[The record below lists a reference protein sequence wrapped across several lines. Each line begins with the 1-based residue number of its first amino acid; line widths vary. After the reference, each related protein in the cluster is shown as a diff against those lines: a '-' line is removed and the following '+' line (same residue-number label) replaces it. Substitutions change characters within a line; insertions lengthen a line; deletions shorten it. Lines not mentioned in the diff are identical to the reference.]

1 MGKLLEVKNL
11 KKWFPVK
18 SHSLTGK
25 KAYVKAVD
33 DVSFS
38 VEAGETLGIVGESG
52 CGKST
57 LGRTMAKLLQPTG
70 GSVIFDGA
78 DITQYENKQ
87 MRSVRRNMQIIF
99 QDPYASLDP
108 RMTIAN
114 IIAEP
119 VDTMKT
125 VQNSEERL
133 SRVVELM
140 EVCGINKAFLNRYPH
155 EFSGGQRQ
163 RIGIA
168 RALSVMPKL
177 IICDEPVSALDV
189 SIQSQIINLLVD
201 LRRRYNLTLIFI
213 SHDLGVVE
221 YISNRVMV
229 MYLGKI
235 VEAADKKELF
245 SNPVHPY
252 TKALL
257 LSIPEIG
264 KKKFFNDENPALE
277 GDIPSPVNPPS
288 GCAFHTR
295 CPEACAEC
303 SSVVPALQPVKEG
316 HLVSCIKFGSGTS

>member
-1 MGKLLEVKNL
+1 MGKLLEIKNL

-25 KAYVKAVD
+25 RAYVKAVD

-57 LGRTMAKLLQPTG
+57 LGRTMAKLLQPTEG
-70 GSVIFDGA
+70 GIIFDGA
-78 DITQYENKQ
+78 DITRYENKQ

-119 VDTMKT
+119 MDTMKT
-125 VQNSEERL
+125 VKNSEERL
-133 SRVVELM
+133 GRVVELM

-221 YISNRVMV
+221 YISSRVMV

-235 VEAADKKELF
+235 VESADKKELF
-245 SNPVHPY
+245 SNPAHPY

-264 KKKFFNDENPALE
+264 KKKFEDEKPILE

-303 SSVVPALQPVKEG
+303 STVVPVLKPVKDG
-316 HLVSCIKFGSGTS
+316 HLVSCVKFGFGIS

>member
-1 MGKLLEVKNL
+1 MSYLLEVKNL

-18 SHSLTGK
+18 SRSLLGR
-25 KAYVKAVD
+25 KAFVKAVD
-33 DVSFS
+33 GVSFGI
-38 VEAGETLGIVGESG
+38 EAGETLGIVGESG

-57 LGRTMAKLLQPTG
+57 LGRTILKLIRPTE
-70 GSVIFDGA
+70 GSIMFDGD
-78 DITQYENKQ
+78 DITSLNNSQ
-87 MRSVRRNMQIIF
+87 MRAYRRNIQIMF

-119 VDTMKT
+119 MDTMKIAK
-125 VQNSEERL
+125 NDDERL
-133 SRVVELM
+133 ERIVELM

-177 IICDEPVSALDV
+177 IVCDEPVSALDV
-189 SIQSQIINLLVD
+189 SIQSQIINLLVN
-201 LRRRYNLTLIFI
+201 LQRRYNLTLIFI

-221 YISNRVMV
+221 YISNRVIV

-235 VEAADKKELF
+235 VEIAEKKELF
-245 SNPVHPY
+245 SNPAHPY

-257 LSIPEIG
+257 RSIPEIG
-264 KKKFFNDENPALE
+264 AKKFEDESAILE
-277 GDIPSPVNPPS
+277 GDIPSPINPPQ
-288 GCAFHTR
+288 GCTFHTR
-295 CPEACAEC
+295 CPDVCDEC
-303 SSVVPALQPVKEG
+303 SSTVPVLKQIKDG
-316 HLVSCIKFGSGTS
+316 HFVSCIRI

>member
-25 KAYVKAVD
+25 RAYVKAVD

-57 LGRTMAKLLQPTG
+57 LGRTMAKLLQPTEG
-70 GSVIFDGA
+70 GIIFDGA
-78 DITQYENKQ
+78 DITRYENKQ

-119 VDTMKT
+119 MDTMKT
-125 VQNSEERL
+125 AKNSEERL
-133 SRVVELM
+133 GRVVELM

-221 YISNRVMV
+221 YISSRVMV

-235 VEAADKKELF
+235 VESADKKDLF
-245 SNPVHPY
+245 SNPAHPY

-264 KKKFFNDENPALE
+264 KKKFEDEKPILE

-303 SSVVPALQPVKEG
+303 STVVPVLKPVKDG
-316 HLVSCIKFGSGTS
+316 HLVSCVKFGFGIS

>member
-38 VEAGETLGIVGESG
+38 IDVGETLGIVGESG

-57 LGRTMAKLLQPTG
+57 LGRTMAKLIQPTEG
-70 GSVIFDGA
+70 GVIFDGA
-78 DITQYENKQ
+78 DITRYENKQ

-119 VDTMKT
+119 MDTMKT
-125 VQNSEERL
+125 VKNGEERL

-235 VEAADKKELF
+235 VESADKKELF

-264 KKKFFNDENPALE
+264 KKKFEDEKPALE

-295 CPEACAEC
+295 CPEACAQC
-303 SSVVPALQPVKEG
+303 SSVVPALRPVKDG
-316 HLVSCIKFGSGTS
+316 HLVSCIKSGIGIS

>member
-1 MGKLLEVKNL
+1 MSLLEVKNL
-11 KKWFPVK
+11 KKWFPVR
-18 SHSLTGK
+18 SYSLTGK
-25 KAYVKAVD
+25 KAYVRAVD
-33 DVSFS
+33 DVSFTI
-38 VEAGETLGIVGESG
+38 EAGETFGIVGESG

-57 LGRTMAKLLQPTG
+57 LGRTIAKLIQPTD
-70 GSVIFDGA
+70 GSIIFDGT
-78 DITQYENKQ
+78 DITRYENKQ
-87 MRSVRRNMQIIF
+87 MRSVRRNMQIMF

-119 VDTMKT
+119 MDTMKT
-125 VQNSEERL
+125 VKNGEERL

-201 LRRRYNLTLIFI
+201 LQRRYNLTLIFI

-235 VEAADKKELF
+235 VEIAGKKELF
-245 SNPVHPY
+245 SNPAHPY

-264 KKKFFNDENPALE
+264 EKKFEDEKPVLE
-277 GDIPSPVNPPS
+277 GDIPSPVSPPS

-295 CPEACAEC
+295 CPEACADC
-303 SSVVPALQPVKEG
+303 SSVVPALRPVKDG
-316 HLVSCIKFGSGTS
+316 HLVSCLKLDQVIQ

>member
-1 MGKLLEVKNL
+1 MSKLLEVKNL

-18 SHSLTGK
+18 SYSLTGK

-33 DVSFS
+33 DVSFA
-38 VEAGETLGIVGESG
+38 VEEGETFGIVGESG

-57 LGRTMAKLLQPTG
+57 LGRTIAKLIQPTEG
-70 GSVIFDGA
+70 NVIFDGA
-78 DITQYENKQ
+78 DITRLDNKQ
-87 MRSVRRNMQIIF
+87 MRSVRRHMQIMF

-119 VDTMKT
+119 MDTMKT
-125 VQNSEERL
+125 VKNSEEKL

-177 IICDEPVSALDV
+177 VICDEPVSALDV
-189 SIQSQIINLLVD
+189 SIQSQIINLLMD
-201 LRRRYNLTLIFI
+201 LQRRYNLTLIFI

-221 YISNRVMV
+221 YISSRVMV

-245 SNPVHPY
+245 SNPAHPY
-252 TKALL
+252 TRALL
-257 LSIPEIG
+257 RSIPEIG
-264 KKKFFNDENPALE
+264 KKKFEDEAPILE

-303 SSVVPALQPVKEG
+303 SSVVPVLKPVKDG
-316 HLVSCIKFGSGTS
+316 HLVSCIKLNQVIQ

>member
-18 SHSLTGK
+18 SYSLTGK
-25 KAYVKAVD
+25 RAYVKAVD

-57 LGRTMAKLLQPTG
+57 LGRTMAKLLQPTEG
-70 GSVIFDGA
+70 GIIFDGA

-119 VDTMKT
+119 MDTMKT
-125 VQNSEERL
+125 VKNNEERL
-133 SRVVELM
+133 GRVVELM

-245 SNPVHPY
+245 SNPAHPY

-264 KKKFFNDENPALE
+264 KKKFEDEKPILE

-288 GCAFHTR
+288 GCTFHTR
-295 CPEACAEC
+295 CPEACAQC
-303 SSVVPALQPVKEG
+303 SSMVPVLKPLKDG
-316 HLVSCIKFGSGTS
+316 HFVSCIKVNW

>member
-1 MGKLLEVKNL
+1 MSLLEVKNL
-11 KKWFPVK
+11 KKWFSVK
-18 SHSLTGK
+18 SYSLTGK
-25 KAYVKAVD
+25 RTYVRAVD
-33 DVSFS
+33 DVSFTI
-38 VEAGETLGIVGESG
+38 EAGETFGIVGESG

-57 LGRTMAKLLQPTG
+57 LGRTIVKLIQPTD
-70 GSVIFDGA
+70 GSIIFDGA
-78 DITQYENKQ
+78 DITMYKNKQ
-87 MRSVRRNMQIIF
+87 MRPVRRNMQIMF

-119 VDTMKT
+119 MDTMKT
-125 VQNSEERL
+125 VKDSEERL
-133 SRVVELM
+133 SRIVELM

-201 LRRRYNLTLIFI
+201 LQRRYNLTLIFI

-221 YISNRVMV
+221 YISSRVMV

-235 VEAADKKELF
+235 VEIADKKELF

-264 KKKFFNDENPALE
+264 EKKFEDEKPVLE
-277 GDIPSPVNPPS
+277 GDMPSPVNPPS

-295 CPEACAEC
+295 CPEACARC
-303 SSVVPALQPVKEG
+303 LSVVPILKPVKDG
-316 HLVSCIKFGSGTS
+316 HLVSCIEFN

>member
-1 MGKLLEVKNL
+1 MSKLLEVKNL
-11 KKWFPVK
+11 KKWFPVR
-18 SHSLTGK
+18 SYSLTGK
-25 KAYVKAVD
+25 EAYVKAVD
-33 DVSFS
+33 DVSFA
-38 VEAGETLGIVGESG
+38 VEAGETFGIVGESG

-57 LGRTMAKLLQPTG
+57 LGRTIAKLIQPTE
-70 GSVIFDGA
+70 GSVIFDGV
-78 DITQYENKQ
+78 DITRYDNKQ
-87 MRSVRRNMQIIF
+87 MRSVRRNMQIMF

-119 VDTMKT
+119 MDTMKT
-125 VQNSEERL
+125 VKNSDERL

-177 IICDEPVSALDV
+177 VICDEPVSALDV

-221 YISNRVMV
+221 FISSRVMV

-235 VEAADKKELF
+235 VEIADKKELF
-245 SNPVHPY
+245 SSPTHPY
-252 TKALL
+252 TRALL
-257 LSIPEIG
+257 RSIPEIG
-264 KKKFFNDENPALE
+264 KKKFEDGNPILE

-303 SSVVPALQPVKEG
+303 STTVPTLKPIREG
-316 HLVSCIKFGSGTS
+316 HLVSCIKLDQVIQ

>member
-1 MGKLLEVKNL
+1 MSLLEVKNL

-18 SHSLTGK
+18 SYSLTDK
-25 KAYVKAVD
+25 RAYVRAVD
-33 DVSFS
+33 DVSFTI
-38 VEAGETLGIVGESG
+38 EAGETFGIVGESG

-57 LGRTMAKLLQPTG
+57 LGRTIVKLVQPTD
-70 GSVIFDGA
+70 GSIIFDGT
-78 DITQYENKQ
+78 DITMYENKQ
-87 MRSVRRNMQIIF
+87 MRPVRRNIQIMF

-119 VDTMKT
+119 MDTMKT
-125 VQNSEERL
+125 VKDSEERL
-133 SRVVELM
+133 SRIVELM

-155 EFSGGQRQ
+155 EFSSGQRQ

-201 LRRRYNLTLIFI
+201 LQRRYNLTLIFI

-235 VEAADKKELF
+235 VEIADKKELF
-245 SNPVHPY
+245 SNPAHPY

-264 KKKFFNDENPALE
+264 EKKFEDEKPVLE
-277 GDIPSPVNPPS
+277 GDMPSPVNPPS

-295 CPEACAEC
+295 CPEACTQC
-303 SSVVPALQPVKEG
+303 LSLVPALKPVKDG
-316 HLVSCIKFGSGTS
+316 HLVSCIKFN

>member
-1 MGKLLEVKNL
+1 MSKLLEVKNL

-18 SHSLTGK
+18 SYSLTGK
-25 KAYVKAVD
+25 RAYVKAVD

-78 DITQYENKQ
+78 DITRYENKQ

-119 VDTMKT
+119 MDTMKT
-125 VQNSEERL
+125 VKNSEERL
-133 SRVVELM
+133 GRVVELM

-245 SNPVHPY
+245 SNPAHPY

-264 KKKFFNDENPALE
+264 KKKFEDEKPILE

-288 GCAFHTR
+288 GCTFHTR
-295 CPEACAEC
+295 CPEACAQC
-303 SSVVPALQPVKEG
+303 SSMVPVLKPLKDG
-316 HLVSCIKFGSGTS
+316 HFVSCIKVNW

>member
-38 VEAGETLGIVGESG
+38 IEAGETLGIVGESG

-57 LGRTMAKLLQPTG
+57 LGRTVAKLLQPTEG
-70 GSVIFDGA
+70 GIIFDGA
-78 DITQYENKQ
+78 DITRYGNKQ

-119 VDTMKT
+119 MDTMKT
-125 VQNSEERL
+125 VKSRDERL

-177 IICDEPVSALDV
+177 VICDEPVSALDV

-221 YISNRVMV
+221 YISSRVMV

-235 VEAADKKELF
+235 VESADKKELF
-245 SNPVHPY
+245 SNPAHPY

-264 KKKFFNDENPALE
+264 KKKFEDEKPILE

-303 SSVVPALQPVKEG
+303 STVVPVLKPVKDG
-316 HLVSCIKFGSGTS
+316 HLVSCVKFGFSIS

>member
-1 MGKLLEVKNL
+1 MSKLLEVQNL

-18 SHSLTGK
+18 SYSLTGK
-25 KAYVKAVD
+25 RAYVKAVD
-33 DVSFS
+33 DVSFA
-38 VEAGETLGIVGESG
+38 VEAGETFGIVGESG

-57 LGRTMAKLLQPTG
+57 LGRTIAKLIQPTE

-78 DITQYENKQ
+78 DITRLENKQ
-87 MRSVRRNMQIIF
+87 MRSVRRHMQIMF

-119 VDTMKT
+119 MDTMKT
-125 VQNSEERL
+125 VKDGDERL

-177 IICDEPVSALDV
+177 VICDEPVSALDV
-189 SIQSQIINLLVD
+189 SIQSQIINLLMD
-201 LRRRYNLTLIFI
+201 LQRRYNLTLIFI

-221 YISNRVMV
+221 YISSRVMV

-235 VEAADKKELF
+235 VEIADKKELF
-245 SNPVHPY
+245 SNPAHPY
-252 TKALL
+252 TRALL
-257 LSIPEIG
+257 RSIPEIG
-264 KKKFFNDENPALE
+264 KKKFEDEAPILE

-288 GCAFHTR
+288 GCTFHTR
-295 CPEACAEC
+295 CPEARAEC
-303 SSVVPALQPVKEG
+303 SSVVPVLKPVKDG
-316 HLVSCIKFGSGTS
+316 HLVSCIKFNQV